1 MSSLKAF
8 VFLTIAL
15 SAAAFASSEGGAH
28 HGSVSDLIAPAV
40 NVLVLVGF
48 LVWKL
53 KTPLKNHFDT
63 KSTEISNTL
72 ERASL
77 KAKEA
82 KIMLETQER
91 KMANLSN
98 ELKLIQSQADSDG
111 VHFEKIIAKDIE
123 EKTHKLKIDAN
134 SKILSDKKSAM
145 DDLNAE
151 LLDQVIK
158 KTKSSIKNNKDYQSK
173 VSTKLLQGL

>member
-15 SAAAFASSEGGAH
+15 SAAAFANEGGAH
-28 HGSVSDLIAPAV
+28 HGSVTDLIAPAV

-63 KSTEISNTL
+63 KATEISNTL

-77 KAKEA
+77 KSKEA

-91 KMANLSN
+91 KMSNLAN
-98 ELKLIQSQADSDG
+98 ELKVIQSQADSD
-111 VHFEKIIAKDIE
+111 VLHYEKVLAKEIE

-134 SKILSDKKSAM
+134 SKIQSDKKSAM
-145 DDLNAE
+145 DELNAE

>member
-28 HGSVSDLIAPAV
+28 HGSVSDLVAPAV

-63 KSTEISNTL
+63 NATEISNTL

-77 KAKEA
+77 KSKEA
-82 KIMLETQER
+82 KIMLETQEK
-91 KMANLSN
+91 KMANLSS
-98 ELKLIQSQADSDG
+98 EVKTIQTQADSD
-111 VHFEKIIAKDIE
+111 VIHYEKILAKETE
-123 EKTHKLKIDAN
+123 EKTHKLKVDAN
-134 SKILSDKKSAM
+134 SKIQADKKTAM
-145 DDLNAE
+145 DELNAE

-158 KTKSSIKNNKDYQSK
+158 KTKSTIKTNKDYQSK